1 MIVPFI
7 CTAHTC
13 TLVIMVFICT
23 VIHAT
28 LQYNFIIINST
39 DLSSATCSK
48 GHHVNNSADLSSA
61 QIIWGTMYSVMMFQI
76 ISMSMMS
83 LYLTSHFHRYD
94 ATKVTMYNVSC
105 PDGYLTYFKLLSMD
119 FEPDS

>member
-7 CTAHTC
+7 CTAH

-39 DLSSATCSK
+39 DISSATCSK

-61 QIIWGTMYSVMMFQI
+61 QIIWGTMYSVMTFHINVNDVI
-76 ISMSMMS
+76 IS
-83 LYLTSHFHRYD
+83 D
-94 ATKVTMYNVSC
+94 
-105 PDGYLTYFKLLSMD
+105 LS
-119 FEPDS
+119 FP